1 MPCLLRLFSK
11 GFLSSYGNI
20 LKCLLT
26 SHGYES
32 NSKLHGQVV
41 SYIAI
46 LFYSPKIINID
57 F

>member
-26 SHGYES
+26 SRGYES
-32 NSKLHGQVV
+32 NSKLHNQVV
-41 SYIAI
+41 SYVAI
-46 LFYSPKIINID
+46 LFYPPKKLI
-57 F
+57 